1 MQVKICGLT
10 TSEQVKVCIDNGVN
24 FCGFI
29 LNYPKS
35 HRFISYEDAR
45 TLTNYKRKKQNMLE
59 F

>member
-1 MQVKICGLT
+1 MMLKT
-10 TSEQVKVCIDNGVN
+10 CIKNNVN

-35 HRFISYEDAR
+35 HRYINFEKAKELLNI
-45 TLTNYKRKKQNMLE
+45 KKKKQNMLV